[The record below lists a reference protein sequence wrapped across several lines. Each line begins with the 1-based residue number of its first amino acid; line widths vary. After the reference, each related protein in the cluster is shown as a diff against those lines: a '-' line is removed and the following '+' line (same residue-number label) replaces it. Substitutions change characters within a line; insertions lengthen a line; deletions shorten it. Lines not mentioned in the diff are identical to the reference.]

1 MRLLGL
7 ALAVGLLLTGCA
19 TTRHGGGQGGGES
32 ACSGARSLMPP
43 VAIYG
48 VGAALEERERR
59 N

>member
-1 MRLLGL
+1 MRLASLPL
-7 ALAVGLLLTGCA
+7 ALLLSACA
-19 TTRHGGGQGGGES
+19 HGGQGGGES
-32 ACSGARSLMPP
+32 ACGGARSLMPP